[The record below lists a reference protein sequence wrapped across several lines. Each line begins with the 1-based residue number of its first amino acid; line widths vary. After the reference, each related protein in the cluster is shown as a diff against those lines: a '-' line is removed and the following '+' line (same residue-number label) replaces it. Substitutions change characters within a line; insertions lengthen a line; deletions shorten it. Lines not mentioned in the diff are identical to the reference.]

1 MSNNIKTR
9 TKLTLRAK
17 VDIIE
22 FLTKGNRQVD
32 AHKHFNLHRATI
44 SAIWK
49 NKDTIMKQFLE
60 NKNHDIVKCRKSPY
74 DGLEEPLLQWFRMRR
89 LENVPI
95 SGALA
100 DHQKKMCTSVI
111 NDKNC

>member
-1 MSNNIKTR
+1 MANNIKTR

-32 AHKHFNLHRATI
+32 AHKHFNLDRATI

-49 NKDTIMKQFLE
+49 NKESSSTSSRIKIITQDRRGKESRVETKPSGRDSYDVLCMKSGQAR
-60 NKNHDIVKCRKSPY
+60 NHT
-74 DGLEEPLLQWFRMRR
+74 QMF
-89 LENVPI
+89 
-95 SGALA
+95 
-100 DHQKKMCTSVI
+100 
-111 NDKNC
+111 